1 MNPTKVEDKLAV
13 NKYDID
19 KEVHIRIREDI
30 CKTCKEYH
38 CLYICPASCFKRA
51 EDHITFSY
59 EGCLECGS
67 CQIVCEKDAVDW
79 ILPRGGFGICY
90 EYG

>member
-1 MNPTKVEDKLAV
+1 MNPVKVEDKLAV
-13 NKYDID
+13 NKFDID

-30 CKTCKEYH
+30 CKKCEEHY
-38 CLYICPASCFKRA
+38 CLYACPASCFKLT

-67 CQIVCEKDAVDW
+67 CQIVCDKEAIDW
-79 ILPRGGFGICY
+79 ALPRGGFGICY
-90 EYG
+90 QYG